1 MDVSLPGGEGGQKK
15 EIRRF
20 GKMAEISAKEVME
33 LRRKTGCGMMECKKA
48 LLESNGDV
56 EGAIEYLRKAGMAKA
71 QKRAGRAVNQGKWGV
86 AASGNSV
93 ALVEVLCETDF
104 VAGTAEFKALVQS
117 AADKALSYGEEGDV
131 SAKLAADM
139 EADLHALI
147 GKIGENMSIRRAVK
161 WTAGPNGKLAYYLHT
176 AQPYATLVE
185 VEGTEDAGLLNN
197 IALHITASN
206 PTYISSKDVPAS
218 FIEKERE
225 IAAADPKLAGKP
237 EKVLA
242 GIIQGKLNK
251 RFSEICLMD
260 MPWIDDEHTTLA
272 KVAPG
277 VVVKRFVRWLV
288 GEEVA

>member
-1 MDVSLPGGEGGQKK
+1 
-15 EIRRF
+15 
-20 GKMAEISAKEVME
+20 MAEITAKMVME
-33 LRRKTGCGMMECKKA
+33 LRQKTGCGMMECKKA
-48 LLESNGDV
+48 LVESNGDV
-56 EGAIEYLRKAGMAKA
+56 EGAIENLRKAGIAKA
-71 QKRAGRAVNQGKWGV
+71 QKRAGRAVNQGKWAV

-93 ALVEVLCETDF
+93 ALVEGLCETDF
-104 VAGTAEFKALVQS
+104 VAQTAEFKAFVQK
-117 AADKALSYGEEGDV
+117 AAETALAFDAEGDV
-131 SAKLAADM
+131 SEKTAAAMD
-139 EADLHALI
+139 ADLKALI
-147 GKIGENMSIRRAVK
+147 GKIGENMSIRRAIK
-161 WTAGPNGKLAYYLHT
+161 WSAKDGAKLAYYLHT

-185 VEGTEDAGLLNN
+185 VAGTDDAALLNN

-206 PTYISSKDVPAS
+206 PSYISSKDVPES

-272 KVAPG
+272 KVAPNVT
-277 VVVKRFVRWLV
+277 VVRFVRWLV
-288 GEEVA
+288 GEEVSA